1 MERLSSPA
9 TRLAV
14 RGQLTI
20 HSAPSALRRHID
32 WAIQG
37 SLGNWVQIEW
47 TPQLL
52 MVGTYKCV
60 VQWRD
65 RSGVAAEIA
74 SSLRSWHYLIFEV
87 QEDSNDGGEL
97 FRFTPEL
104 GIHRAITDLAGAV
117 IISENQIDS
126 ILRTHSDEDSIR
138 KGLAFII
145 GRDWE
150 CELERFRGDI
160 HREVS
165 RLRAV

>member
-1 MERLSSPA
+1 MQRLSSPVS
-9 TRLAV
+9 RLAV

-20 HSAPSALRRHID
+20 HSAPSALRSHID

-37 SLGNWVQIEW
+37 SLGNWVQIDW

-60 VQWRD
+60 VAWRD
-65 RSGVAAEIA
+65 RAGVAGEIA
-74 SSLRSWHYLIFEV
+74 SSLRSWHYLTFEV

-117 IISENQIDS
+117 IISENQIDA
-126 ILRTHSDEDSIR
+126 ILKASSDEDSIR
-138 KGLAFII
+138 KGIALII

-150 CELERFRGDI
+150 NDLEHFRGNI

-165 RLRAV
+165 HLRAI

>member
-9 TRLAV
+9 IRLAV

-37 SLGNWVQIEW
+37 TLGNWVKIEW
-47 TPQLL
+47 TPQIL

-60 VQWRD
+60 VDWRD
-65 RSGVAAEIA
+65 RAGVAGELA

-117 IISENQIDS
+117 IVSENQIDN
-126 ILRTHSDEDSIR
+126 LLKTNFDEDSIR

-150 CELERFRGDI
+150 SELERFRGNI

-165 RLRAV
+165 HLRAI

>member
-1 MERLSSPA
+1 M
-9 TRLAV
+9 TGV
-14 RGQLTI
+14 QTC
-20 HSAPSALRRHID
+20 ALPIC
-32 WAIQG
+32 A
-37 SLGNWVQIEW
+37 
-47 TPQLL
+47 
-52 MVGTYKCV
+52 
-60 VQWRD
+60 
-65 RSGVAAEIA
+65 GVAGEIA

-117 IISENQIDS
+117 VVSENQIDN
-126 ILRTHSDEDSIR
+126 LLKTNFDEDSIR
-138 KGLAFII
+138 KGLAYII

-150 CELERFRGDI
+150 SDLERFRGDI